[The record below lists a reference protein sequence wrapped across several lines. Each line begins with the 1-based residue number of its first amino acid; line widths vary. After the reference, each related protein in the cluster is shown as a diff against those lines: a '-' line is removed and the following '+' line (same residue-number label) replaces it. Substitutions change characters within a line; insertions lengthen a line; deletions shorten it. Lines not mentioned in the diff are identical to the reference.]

1 MRSSPNAQ
9 FRSRAVDRS
18 AQPLAARA
26 LERIDRAGRWAVAG
40 LGFALPIST
49 ALSTAFAALAL
60 ACWAAGGD
68 WRAKLARYAHEPV
81 ARAAALLFAWLL
93 LSLAWAGPWTSAQS
107 EFATDYATL
116 LLLGV
121 FLHAFNDRRLARA
134 ALVGLLA
141 AAVLTLA
148 LSLALAAGVLPEVR
162 FIKGTPANPVVFK
175 LHITH
180 GLVMALAA
188 LLFAAL
194 AIERRARW
202 PRIGYATLA
211 ALCAINAVWM
221 VQGRTG
227 YVVAAVLALLLF
239 HHLFRW
245 RGLAA
250 AALAV
255 AAIGAGAYAYSP
267 SFGARVDLA
276 LAEWSAASPERAAAP
291 SDSIGL
297 RLEFMR
303 NSAAIVAAQPLLGVG
318 LGGFGAAYAEQVAG
332 TDMLATANPH
342 NEYLLLA
349 VQAGVPAA
357 LLFGWL
363 LACVWRAARDGAG
376 AVQPLAARGIAAW
389 MAVGCLFNA
398 LLIDHT
404 ESLLFVWTAAL
415 AVALAR
421 SDRPGARHA

>member
-1 MRSSPNAQ
+1 MTMSGH
-9 FRSRAVDRS
+9 
-18 AQPLAARA
+18 A

-40 LGFALPIST
+40 LGFALPVST

-60 ACWAAGGD
+60 VCWSAGGD
-68 WRAKLARYAHEPV
+68 WRAKLARYAREPV

-93 LSLAWAGPWTSAQS
+93 LSLAWAAPWTQAQA
-107 EFATDYATL
+107 EFATDYAAL
-116 LLLGV
+116 LLFGV
-121 FLHAFNDRRLARA
+121 FLHAFGDRRLARI
-134 ALVGLLA
+134 ALGGLLLA
-141 AAVLTLA
+141 AALTLA

-194 AIERRARW
+194 ALEQRARRQ
-202 PRIGYATLA
+202 RIGYATLA
-211 ALCAINAVWM
+211 ALCAVNTVWM

-227 YVVAAVLALLLF
+227 YVVSAVLALLLF

-250 AALAV
+250 AAVAV
-255 AAIGAGAYAYSP
+255 AVIGAGAYAYSP

-276 LAEWSAASPERAAAP
+276 LAELSAASPERPAEP

-297 RLEFMR
+297 RIEYYR

-318 LGGFGAAYAEQVAG
+318 LGGFAAAYAEQVAG

-357 LLFGWL
+357 LLFAWL
-363 LACVWRAARDGAG
+363 LACVWRAARADAG
-376 AVQPLAARGIAAW
+376 PVQVLAARGIALW

-404 ESLLFVWTAAL
+404 ESLLFVWVAAL

-421 SDRPGARHA
+421 QAPAGAPHA